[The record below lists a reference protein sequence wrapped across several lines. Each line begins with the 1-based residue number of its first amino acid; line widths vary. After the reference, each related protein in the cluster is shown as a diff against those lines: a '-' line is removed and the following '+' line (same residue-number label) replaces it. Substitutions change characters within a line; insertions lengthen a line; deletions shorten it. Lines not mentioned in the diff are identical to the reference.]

1 MKRAFVFIVS
11 VFACFIIS
19 SCTTIPIE
27 LLPPTVISN
36 DSISN
41 YNYVYIKPTKEITY
55 SKSSASGGYYA
66 NLGYGSYDESVV
78 TDSIVPSEWIAGC
91 FMNYGFVVLDSID
104 DSLLDK
110 TLVVSFGQSG
120 QRIISSFAYT
130 NEIIL
135 QLLSAKDKSLIF
147 SVKAEG
153 CGRNDVDDVR
163 IAITR
168 AVDAL
173 FGESQEPKAPE
184 NSNF

>member
-1 MKRAFVFIVS
+1 MKRAFIFILS
-11 VFACFIIS
+11 VFACLIVS
-19 SCTTIPIE
+19 SCSSTSIE
-27 LLPPTVISN
+27 LLPPTVIRN

-104 DSLLDK
+104 NSLLDK
-110 TLVVSFGQSG
+110 TLIVNFG